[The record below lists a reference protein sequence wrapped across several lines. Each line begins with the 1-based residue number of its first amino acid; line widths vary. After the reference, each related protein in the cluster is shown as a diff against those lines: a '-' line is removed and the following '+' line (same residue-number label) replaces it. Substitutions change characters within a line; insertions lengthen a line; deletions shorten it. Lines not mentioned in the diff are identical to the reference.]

1 MTQAGL
7 PWLHH
12 NTIKCPSLSCQPLFF
27 LSILKT
33 ILSERAE
40 SFSLR
45 QEVWF
50 KFIIDANEGM
60 RLSGKLQMAK
70 NRKHYCRP
78 VLKSCDF
85 HFGVGHLLEQRLG
98 HGCAW
103 AEVQR
108 CTVPKSHV
116 HACFKTPGICNCG
129 NLKKKLSVIHAL
141 WLDSRANRSAGVGL
155 SCHGAWKR
163 EDCKKS

>member
-1 MTQAGL
+1 MRTKA
-7 PWLHH
+7 
-12 NTIKCPSLSCQPLFF
+12 
-27 LSILKT
+27 
-33 ILSERAE
+33 
-40 SFSLR
+40 
-45 QEVWF
+45 
-50 KFIIDANEGM
+50 M

-103 AEVQR
+103 AEGQR

-116 HACFKTPGICNCG
+116 HACFKTLLEFAKS
-129 NLKKKLSVIHAL
+129 LKSCLVIHAL
-141 WLDSRANRSAGVGL
+141 RLESGPFLTSSLSQYAKFCSSVRLGFGSIIHTVRMNHLVFHILPKIVRLQSDSNHQQQGP
-155 SCHGAWKR
+155 
-163 EDCKKS
+163 